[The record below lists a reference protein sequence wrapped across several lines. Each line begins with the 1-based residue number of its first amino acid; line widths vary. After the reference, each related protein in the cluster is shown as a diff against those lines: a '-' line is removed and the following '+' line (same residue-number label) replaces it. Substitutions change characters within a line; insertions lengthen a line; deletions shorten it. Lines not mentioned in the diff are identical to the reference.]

1 MKLGLYFCLL
11 SGNILLGFSLFAA
24 FGAFPPTIDATMT
37 LSSVQHYQ
45 CIKKAGQPNYFR
57 QFQVSFS
64 ACMYV
69 YYFSCQFTAYII
81 SMNASRFHHNKH
93 ISGNCRKSQASMSLI
108 QSPVVDQS
116 VYFP

>member
-57 QFQVSFS
+57 QFQ
-64 ACMYV
+64 
-69 YYFSCQFTAYII
+69 
-81 SMNASRFHHNKH
+81 
-93 ISGNCRKSQASMSLI
+93 SQASMSLI